1 MGAARYF
8 NFISFLSSP
17 RLFQLNV
24 TDVYNTDIPFI
35 AKWPGSIYYYK
46 SSQKASTGRMPMPIR
61 GQDSGTKDKIIPQC
75 LFHKTLAPMDTLPGE
90 NSAAKIF
97 WDITYCISHFLR
109 DAY

>member
-1 MGAARYF
+1 
-8 NFISFLSSP
+8 
-17 RLFQLNV
+17 
-24 TDVYNTDIPFI
+24 
-35 AKWPGSIYYYK
+35 
-46 SSQKASTGRMPMPIR
+46 MPIR